1 MGFAEPEAEEDLTDR
16 SPTCDSIVQHWGM
29 GAAEGPGK
37 STTVGDVVRDPHWW
51 FRDVVMAL
59 IIGALL
65 VAGTVTGQKLVDDRR
80 SDREVQAALS
90 ANRHDLQLENLRFV
104 RDRAFGQPEG
114 SRRFAAFDLA
124 GQNMVG
130 LPLAGSDF
138 AVANLAGANLSE
150 SDLSR
155 ANFAA
160 ADLRGTD
167 LARATLRGAYFGPE
181 RIPDAATSNGAD
193 LTGADLAGA
202 DLTDADLGQANLDRA
217 KLNRAVLT
225 NVYYD
230 AGTTWPQGF
239 TPPAS
244 RSRR

>member
-1 MGFAEPEAEEDLTDR
+1 MST
-16 SPTCDSIVQHWGM
+16 
-29 GAAEGPGK
+29 AEGREKRP
-37 STTVGDVVRDPHWW
+37 TVRDVVRDPHWW

-59 IIGALL
+59 IIGGLL
-65 VAGTVTGQKLVDDRR
+65 VAGTVAGQSMVDDRR
-80 SDREVQAALS
+80 SEREMKSALA

-104 RDRAFGQPEG
+104 RDRAFGQPDG
-114 SRRFAAFDLA
+114 VRRFAEFDLA

-138 AVANLAGANLSE
+138 AVADLAGANLSE

-155 ANFAA
+155 ANFAR
-160 ADLRGTD
+160 ADLRGTN

-181 RIPDAATSNGAD
+181 RIPDAVNASGAD

-202 DLTDADLGQANLDRA
+202 DLTGADLGHANLDRA
-217 KLNRAVLT
+217 KLDRAILA

-230 AGTTWPQGF
+230 SDTKWPKDF

-244 RSRR
+244 RPRR

>member
-1 MGFAEPEAEEDLTDR
+1 M
-16 SPTCDSIVQHWGM
+16 VQHWGM
-29 GAAEGPGK
+29 GVAERPEKG
-37 STTVGDVVRDPHWW
+37 STIRNVLRDPHWW

-59 IIGALL
+59 IIGGLL

-80 SDREVQAALS
+80 SDREAQSALS

-104 RDRAFGQPEG
+104 RDRAFSQPEG
-114 SRRFAAFDLA
+114 ARRFAEFDLA

-130 LPLAGSDF
+130 PPLAGSDF

-155 ANFAA
+155 ANFAR

-167 LARATLRGAYFGPE
+167 FAGATLRGAYFGPE
-181 RIPDAATSNGAD
+181 RIPDATSSSGAD
-193 LTGADLAGA
+193 LTGADLTDA
-202 DLTDADLGQANLDRA
+202 DLTDADLGHANLDRA
-217 KLNRAVLT
+217 QLNRAILT

-230 AGTTWPQGF
+230 ADTRWPQGF

-244 RSRR
+244 RPRR

>member
-1 MGFAEPEAEEDLTDR
+1 M
-16 SPTCDSIVQHWGM
+16 VQHWGM
-29 GAAEGPGK
+29 GVAEEPEK
-37 STTVGDVVRDPHWW
+37 RSTIRKALRDPHWW

-59 IIGALL
+59 IIGGLL

-80 SDREVQAALS
+80 SDREEQSALS

-114 SRRFAAFDLA
+114 SRRFAEFDLA

-138 AVANLAGANLSE
+138 AVANLAGANMSE

-155 ANFAA
+155 ANFAR

-167 LARATLRGAYFGPE
+167 FARATLRGAYFGPE
-181 RIPDAATSNGAD
+181 RIPDATSTSGAD
-193 LTGADLAGA
+193 LTGTDLTGA
-202 DLTDADLGQANLDRA
+202 DLTDADLGHANLDRA
-217 KLNRAVLT
+217 QLDRAVLT

-230 AGTTWPQGF
+230 ADTRWPQGF

-244 RSRR
+244 RPRR